1 MQLIRFITILYIFQM
16 NLDKDISPEEKAEIM
31 KIVQDIEER
40 FPEAE
45 QTELYNSL
53 DKIEIGHH
61 DGNGESVSFYGY
73 SVVLPQREYS
83 IDNRGVLVGMVSDD
97 LNIILEKPTEINMRK
112 EFYDSEQEDFV
123 EKLDSYDNTILDSA
137 FTFRKFVLTTTI
149 DDLRKSVNL
158 EEAEVFAQTLILKSV
173 SLMFSNAFYE
183 FNDGNIKGYIL
194 QGKSGYSIEFYEMD
208 NNNTPHVINLF
219 DKTNTLSIEDIISA
233 VESISFE

>member
-1 MQLIRFITILYIFQM
+1 
-16 NLDKDISPEEKAEIM
+16 
-31 KIVQDIEER
+31 
-40 FPEAE
+40 
-45 QTELYNSL
+45 
-53 DKIEIGHH
+53 
-61 DGNGESVSFYGY
+61 
-73 SVVLPQREYS
+73 
-83 IDNRGVLVGMVSDD
+83 
-97 LNIILEKPTEINMRK
+97 MRK